1 LPDVL
6 FFALFLGAAVRFRL
20 RPGLTWLLMTLS
32 FAATLALAVAF
43 EINGLPA
50 LPLLSAAFL
59 LANGDLIWKQMRA
72 RAPLE
77 PE

>member
-1 LPDVL
+1 M
-6 FFALFLGAAVRFRL
+6 A
-20 RPGLTWLLMTLS
+20 LS

-59 LANGDLIWKQMRA
+59 LANGDLIWKQVRAA
-72 RAPLE
+72 RAGE
-77 PE
+77 SE